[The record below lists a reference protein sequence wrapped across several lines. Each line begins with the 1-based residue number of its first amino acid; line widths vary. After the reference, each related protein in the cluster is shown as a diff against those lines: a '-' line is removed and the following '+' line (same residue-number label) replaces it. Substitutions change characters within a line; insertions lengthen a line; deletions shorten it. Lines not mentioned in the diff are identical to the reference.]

1 MRSDAS
7 DARDD
12 LRALRTE
19 LDAES
24 LLEGDGIEELE
35 ASSARFDEIGDRLQS
50 PLLAP
55 VRWLPVAGRQLS
67 AATHQADAAA
77 TGLQAAADL
86 GGELEV
92 LVDRGLGSGPARVAT
107 LREVAATVDR
117 SRPTFADLDLGPGD
131 ALVAPLA
138 DARLEIEEALTEVVD
153 GLDRTV
159 ASSTGF
165 ADFFEGPSDYLLL
178 AANNAQMQNGQ
189 GMFLSAGILHVED
202 GRMDL
207 GPMESLEKPPELA
220 MPPVELDADLEARWG
235 WLNPNDDLRH
245 LGLSHRF
252 PVTAA
257 TASELWAALGHPP
270 VDGVV
275 AVDPHMLKAILEATG
290 PVATPDGE
298 RGSDEVLAYL
308 LHDQYQGYLSGG
320 ADKLLHRR
328 TS

>member
-12 LRALRTE
+12 LRALRAE

-24 LLEGDGIEELE
+24 LLEGEGIEELE
-35 ASSARFDEIGDRLQS
+35 ASAERFDQIGDRLES

-92 LVDRGLGSGPARVAT
+92 LVDRGLGSGPDRVAT

-207 GPMESLEKPPELA
+207 GPMESLEKPPDGRA
-220 MPPVELDADLEARWG
+220 RRCPSTPTSRRAGDGSTRTTTCGTWGSRIGSPSPPPR
-235 WLNPNDDLRH
+235 LRSC
-245 LGLSHRF
+245 GLRSATRRS
-252 PVTAA
+252 
-257 TASELWAALGHPP
+257 TASSRW
-270 VDGVV
+270 
-275 AVDPHMLKAILEATG
+275 I
-290 PVATPDGE
+290 
-298 RGSDEVLAYL
+298 
-308 LHDQYQGYLSGG
+308 
-320 ADKLLHRR
+320 R
-328 TS
+328 TC